1 MISERK
7 YKVGDVVRTLVDTDY
22 AGVELFPKGTI
33 GTIVNIDCKDRH
45 PFTVAADGEYW
56 HYSAIMIEPV
66 DEDGT
71 PKQEPCEDWCDV
83 PSDEMTLDEEI
94 KHAEEVMR
102 SQLAEWLKELKQLKE
117 GTKMTKEQKGKIL
130 KALADDRNNYARECE
145 RRIAAENGKITGAD
159 YMLQRFLDVLRTEV
173 ESNEREGQE

>member
-1 MISERK
+1 MISERN

-83 PSDEMTLDEEI
+83 PSDEMTLEQAWQAVKDLRKKLAGYLEQESCDDIVNRKLEELFERVENIEKQI
-94 KHAEEVMR
+94 KEDKEE
-102 SQLAEWLKELKQLKE
+102 QLRK
-117 GTKMTKEQKGKIL
+117 L
-130 KALADDRNNYARECE
+130 KAEVDYAS
-145 RRIAAENGKITGAD
+145 
-159 YMLQRFLDVLRTEV
+159 LFLIKYKVRSE
-173 ESNEREGQE
+173 EE